1 VMIATFSASSAMF
14 PPERND
20 FVELEHVPCRLPR
33 HPWGARDEN
42 RCYTTSAEPR
52 RHHMTANEIARVQS
66 YLRRALSNERIA
78 ISPPDPPGAPVEM
91 TIAGEQFGVLY
102 RDDDE
107 GEVSFSLVISILE
120 EDLPPVA

>member
-1 VMIATFSASSAMF
+1 
-14 PPERND
+14 
-20 FVELEHVPCRLPR
+20 
-33 HPWGARDEN
+33 
-42 RCYTTSAEPR
+42 
-52 RHHMTANEIARVQS
+52 MTANEIARVQS

-78 ISPPDPPGAPVEM
+78 ISPPDPPSAPVEM

-107 GEVSFSLVISILE
+107 DEVSFSLVISILE